1 MDKLFEIL
9 QNCCPTVD
17 FKTEKNL
24 ITGKVI
30 DSIDLVSIISDIED
44 EFDISI
50 EMEQIEPENF
60 DDVDAI
66 WKLIQKLKK

>member
-1 MDKLFEIL
+1 MERLLAIL
-9 QNCCPTVD
+9 SACCPTVD
-17 FKTEKNL
+17 FETESQL

-50 EMEQIEPENF
+50 EMDKIDASNF
-60 DDVDAI
+60 DSANAI
-66 WKLIQKLKK
+66 WNLVQSLK